1 MVIQEFYHWD
11 RIGVI
16 RTNRPRVCGTGALE
30 CLVGIA
36 ARKTILSH
44 EPVMIKDLISIV
56 PQVKK
61 EYKKV

>member
-1 MVIQEFYHWD
+1 MGSDWSDPHKQAAGVWD
-11 RIGVI
+11 
-16 RTNRPRVCGTGALE
+16 GALE

-36 ARKTILSH
+36 ARKSILSH
-44 EPVMIKDLISIV
+44 EPVMIKDLTSIV